1 MNFESLQEKINGYQP
16 IMLDVLE
23 KLVNHET
30 PSTDKPALDS
40 YAQKMAVRFEN
51 LGAETT
57 LYSDPTNGAQLKAI
71 LPTPTT
77 GSEKPATLLCHY
89 DTVWPLGTIDRQPFR
104 IEGDKAYGPGV
115 YDMKSSHLVAEFALR
130 GIIDLGLQLP
140 RPVVVLFTSDEEIGS
155 PTSRDLIEEQALQS
169 EYVLVLEPPTAKGA
183 LKTARKGIGD
193 FTLVVKGRAAHA
205 GSQPEMGVSAIN
217 ELARQIIYLQ
227 SLADLERG
235 TTINVG
241 VIKGGTRSN
250 VIAARAEAKIDL
262 RVWTPE
268 EAERIER
275 ALGNLQPTTP
285 GVELE
290 VQGGL
295 NRPPMVR
302 GDAIVKLFNEVRK
315 VGEQLG
321 LDLREGSTGGGSDGN
336 FTAAL
341 GVPTLDGLG
350 IMGDGAHAVHEHILI
365 SHLPT
370 QTGLLAAI
378 LLEL

>member
-1 MNFESLQEKINGYQP
+1 MNFEALQEVINQYQP
-16 IMLDVLE
+16 TMLDVLE
-23 KLVNHET
+23 QLVNHET

-40 YAQKMAVRFEN
+40 YAQKMAARFEN

-57 LYSDPTNGAQLKAI
+57 LYSDPTKGAQLKAS
-71 LPTPTT
+71 LPNPMT
-77 GSEKPATLLCHY
+77 GSEKPALLLCHY
-89 DTVWPLGTIDRQPFR
+89 DTVWPLGTIDQQPFR
-104 IEGDKAYGPGV
+104 IEGGKAYGPGV
-115 YDMKSSHLVAEFALR
+115 YDMKASHLMAEFALR
-130 GIIDLGLQLP
+130 GIFDLGLQLP

-155 PTSRDLIEEQALQS
+155 PTSRELIEQQALQAA
-169 EYVLVLEPPTAKGA
+169 YVLVLEPPTAEGA

-205 GSQPEMGVSAIN
+205 GSQPELGISAIN

-227 SLADLERG
+227 SLADLEQG

-250 VIAARAEAKIDL
+250 VIAARAEAEIDL

-302 GDAIVKLFNEVRK
+302 SDAIVKLFNEVRK

-321 LDLREGSTGGGSDGN
+321 LDLRGGSTGGGSDGN

-341 GVPTLDGLG
+341 GVPTVDGLG

>member
-1 MNFESLQEKINGYQP
+1 MNFEALQEVINQYQP
-16 IMLDVLE
+16 TMLDVLE
-23 KLVNHET
+23 QLVNHET

-40 YAQKMAVRFEN
+40 YAQKMAIRFEN

-57 LYSDPTNGAQLKAI
+57 LYSDPTKGAQLKAS
-71 LPTPTT
+71 LSNPMTD
-77 GSEKPATLLCHY
+77 SEKPALLLCHY
-89 DTVWPLGTIDRQPFR
+89 DTVWPLGTIDQQPFR

-115 YDMKSSHLVAEFALR
+115 YDMKASHVVAEFALR
-130 GIIDLGLQLP
+130 GIFDLGLQLP
-140 RPVVVLFTSDEEIGS
+140 RPVVVLFTSDEEIGN
-155 PTSRDLIEEQALQS
+155 PTSRELIGQQALQAA
-169 EYVLVLEPPTAKGA
+169 YVLVLEPPTAEGA

-205 GSQPEMGVSAIN
+205 GSQPELGISAIN
-217 ELARQIIYLQ
+217 ELAQQVIYLQ

-250 VIAARAEAKIDL
+250 VIAARAEAQIDL

-275 ALGNLQPTTP
+275 ALGNLQPTKP

-302 GDAIVKLFNEVRK
+302 SDAIVKLFNEVRK

-321 LDLREGSTGGGSDGN
+321 LDLRGGSTGGGSDGN

-341 GVPTLDGLG
+341 GVPTVDGLG